1 VVEADAAREAKR
13 RALLR
18 QVEPVELRRAVG
30 MGSLSA
36 IECLLLPDMAA
47 YEEWFARQPKPER
60 VPARSLTAEHAA
72 LVEEVT
78 RHNPP
83 WIRGEYLSYW
93 RPPVPRE
100 LCEQRGKPAP
110 AARAPAA
117 MDGAGTNDTAAPPAT
132 IATPLAALRARL
144 DRLLDRSAARRR
156 DELDLAEA
164 VCAVRWPH
172 WGAYRGPVDLE
183 LLRRALDGRT
193 IDGKT
198 LTWLDSHPFAEE
210 CRKGEG

>member
-1 VVEADAAREAKR
+1 
-13 RALLR
+13 LR

-93 RPPVPRE
+93 RPPVPKE

-198 LTWLDSHPFAEE
+198 PTWLDSHPFAEQ
-210 CRKGEG
+210 CRNGEG